1 MSQFIEEAD
10 MNLWQQ
16 PTSSMPYNQ
25 GNSSQY
31 IEEWKGKYNVLK
43 DLPMS
48 FSLGESITSVY
59 TKISGKGFTL
69 KSHYD
74 IPDAGKVSVVLNG
87 EIVTKDAVWC
97 FESAQVEEIQA
108 GELAVLRIT
117 YKAQIYDNDSPE
129 EEPETP
135 TTTETWEVT
144 WQSYSVNPYSFCA
157 QDSHID
163 KNMREIVEG
172 FYAPANQKSNRLHIQ
187 QCIQQWNGNKV
198 NNSQQSSSS
207 NSGNT
212 TMYTYNPIDNGNN
225 TLLLNVHEGYIMNKI
240 LQDKSAI
247 YHYPIVTHRQS
258 WNSLQAITAGE
269 NIDEIASEEPE
280 FPFTIKQNI
289 AGDYEWVKT
298 ADNVSITTND
308 LNEVQTTRVQ
318 QWWGVID
325 ADINF
330 YGTDNKG
337 DIEGRWIVG
346 KM

>member
-31 IEEWKGKYNVLK
+31 VEEWKGKYDVLK
-43 DLPMS
+43 DLPMN
-48 FSLGESITSVY
+48 FSLGESITSIY
-59 TKISGKGFTL
+59 IKLRGKGFTL
-69 KSHYD
+69 QSRYD
-74 IPDAGKVSVVLNG
+74 IPDAGKVTIVLNG
-87 EIVTKDAVWC
+87 ETVTKDAVWC
-97 FESAQVEEIQA
+97 FESAQVDEIQA
-108 GELAVLRIT
+108 GELAILRIT
-117 YKAQIYDNDSPE
+117 YKAQYYDNDSPPE

-157 QDSHID
+157 QDDHVD
-163 KNMREIVEG
+163 KNMREIAEG
-172 FYAPANQKSNRLHIQ
+172 NYAPANQKSNRLHIQ
-187 QCIQQWNGNKV
+187 QCIQQWSGNKA
-198 NNSQQSSSS
+198 NNSQQSSE
-207 NSGNT
+207 GNNGE

-225 TLLLNVHEGYIMNKI
+225 TLLLNVHEGYIMDKI

-247 YHYPIVTHRQS
+247 YHYPIVTHRQT

-269 NIDEIASEEPE
+269 NIDEIASGAPD
-280 FPFTIKQNI
+280 FPFSISQNI
-289 AGDYEWVKT
+289 VGPYMWVKT

-308 LNEVQTTRVQ
+308 LNEAQTTRVQ

-325 ADINF
+325 ADMNF
-330 YGTDNKG
+330 YGTYDPGN
-337 DIEGRWIVG
+337 IEGRWIIG
-346 KM
+346 EM